1 MKRILLKGILFIS
14 SYFPLYIFLLILNI
28 NSYNSIEKLQ
38 KIPVIIFLFSMI
50 VCIIISI
57 ISLIAI
63 IVSKN
68 GTKKLAI
75 ENIERPDDTILSYIM
90 TYIIPILTVN
100 NMENYQIVVNIL
112 LFILIGYLYIRL
124 NLLYLNPLWSMFG
137 YISYRINNDT
147 VLITNYK
154 MAELKN
160 KVKNKQSIKGFYI
173 ANDIFIAKKK
183 ARINLA
189 F

>member
-1 MKRILLKGILFIS
+1 MKRALLKGILFIS

-28 NSYNSIEKLQ
+28 DSYNSTKKLQ
-38 KIPVIIFLFSMI
+38 QFHIIFFLSSMLICI
-50 VCIIISI
+50 VISI

-63 IVSKN
+63 IISKN
-68 GTKKLAI
+68 GTKKLII
-75 ENIERPDDTILSYIM
+75 ENVERPDDTILSYIM

-100 NMENYQIVVNIL
+100 NMDNYQIAVNIL

-137 YISYRINNDT
+137 YISYRVNNDT

-154 MAELKN
+154 IVDLKN
-160 KVKNKQSIKGFYI
+160 KLKNNQSIKGFYM
-173 ANDIFIAKKK
+173 ANDIFITKKE
-183 ARINLA
+183 REN
-189 F
+189 